1 MLDGHSLE
9 VISRFRQSLLTKSLP
24 NELSSLSVPNR
35 GNKLD
40 QGAAGEKALTPAVV
54 ENNGSNRLVLTNKSI
69 EEATLRRKR
78 RWNERY
84 GDDSSVSSEGEETEE
99 SDLSNDEESDED
111 NLLEQIKLTEILA
124 PLNHPSEIVSH
135 PAILKTYTLTIYDK
149 LAAEII
155 ETIETEQNN
164 LNWLNKLL
172 QVLNGEDWF
181 YLLEENLGLL
191 GYDHGLNEDKKGQ
204 DNVIAGKT
212 EQVDTTQEK
221 VSEDFSQ
228 NNNTEK
234 ESSSDEGHK
243 PEQPTNDDRK
253 RITRKTTLSQQEEDS
268 KEIEDPFFALPEAL
282 ARYIAH
288 QNQVV
293 DDSSDELDILQEYLV
308 NCLQVSIQR
317 QQEYIKN
324 LSGIRNGLVRAERL
338 KEKLFKWGSEMYNKK
353 SN

>member
-1 MLDGHSLE
+1 MLDGHSLG
-9 VISRFRQSLLTKSLP
+9 VISRFRQSLLTKTLP

-40 QGAAGEKALTPAVV
+40 QEAAGEKALTPAVV

-84 GDDSSVSSEGEETEE
+84 GDEMSESSEYEETEE
-99 SDLSNDEESDED
+99 SDLSNDEGESDED

-135 PAILKTYTLTIYDK
+135 PAILKTYTLPIYGK
-149 LAAEII
+149 LATEII
-155 ETIETEQNN
+155 ETIETEQKN
-164 LNWLNKLL
+164 LNWLNRLL

-191 GYDHGLNEDKKGQ
+191 SYDHGLNEDNKRQNNLASKTRQ
-204 DNVIAGKT
+204 DNTSPTKAVG
-212 EQVDTTQEK
+212 
-221 VSEDFSQ
+221 DFSQ
-228 NNNTEK
+228 NNDVEK
-234 ESSSDEGHK
+234 ESSSDECHK
-243 PEQPTNDDRK
+243 AEQPVSDERK
-253 RITRKTTLSQQEEDS
+253 RITRKTTLSQQEEES
-268 KEIEDPFFALPEAL
+268 KEIEDPFFALPDTL
-282 ARYIAH
+282 ARYLAH

-324 LSGIRNGLVRAERL
+324 LSGIRNGLVRAEIL
-338 KEKLFKWGSEMYNKK
+338 KEKLFKWGDEMYNKK
-353 SN
+353 SG